1 MFRKYMHYTSFLL
14 CLLLCMAMPFLML
27 LVEQQLELRLDAT
40 GQVPCTVRYRA
51 NGETVVEDRA
61 YLTIKENMAVIV
73 TASGETVTVPA
84 EDLIDVPSPPGLLTP
99 ATLTAIA
106 ATALVGLLMVVVLI
120 PLNAYLIQFSIVHTP
135 DGRFRPFDAA

>member
-14 CLLLCMAMPFLML
+14 CLLLCMVMPFLML

-51 NGETVVEDRA
+51 NGETVVEDQA

-84 EDLIDVPSPPGLLTP
+84 ADLVDTPSPSGLLSP
-99 ATLTAIA
+99 GTLTAIA
-106 ATALVGLLMVVVLI
+106 ATALVGVLMVVVLI
-120 PLNAYLIQFSIVHTP
+120 PLNAYLIQFSIEHTP